1 MFRSDGNRAIITV
14 ATAGDLAR
22 LKSVSLPVVIACVGF
37 AAACGAAPTPA
48 PSVPA
53 HVRPALVVHPT
64 AVAPDR
70 PDDPPPRRWVQI
82 DWSTVQ
88 LASDADAI
96 ALWQRIAPTG
106 EDWDVKLGEVPTPIA
121 HQLAIALLHEG
132 NFTCVPPQPIVQQCA
147 APAID
152 LGDPAPNATIA
163 EPCLRRWLAVW
174 ALGELDESDLPAIHD
189 SLLTLAAM
197 PPPENQL
204 VAAALNFV
212 PSDQGALRLELL
224 GLAAASGHSDLASS
238 SVGGLDNA
246 LLTEAATKLHIDGAV
261 EVLSAEANRA
271 VYLAAVADK
280 KLRSITRIASLRD
293 LVEADEANNKGKLLP
308 DLQRLLVAT
317 TKDADCD
324 IAATAADLLRAHGD
338 LRFVPIRPHTRSPAV
353 MMRQLCVLASWD
365 RLPPSDQLPLD
376 TWLPSQGVDV
386 AIVTYDP
393 NNTVDADGD
402 GDPHFERVTDRI
414 ARDLFQLPDLEQMIA
429 AFEHCTGTSC
439 KTDDR
444 EFRFGFKPGP
454 GGDLMLSSL
463 EAIDRGPCDRTAI
476 PKR

>member
-1 MFRSDGNRAIITV
+1 VFRSDGNRAIIAV

-22 LKSVSLPVVIACVGF
+22 LNIVTKLALACVGF
-37 AAACGAAPTPA
+37 AVGCGAAPAPA
-48 PSVPA
+48 PSAPA
-53 HVRPALVVHPT
+53 QPKPARVVHPT
-64 AVAPDR
+64 PVAADR

-96 ALWQRIAPTG
+96 ALWKRIAPTG

-132 NFTCVPPQPIVQQCA
+132 NLTCVPPQPIVQQCA
-147 APAID
+147 LPPID
-152 LGDPAPNATIA
+152 LGDPAPSATIA

-174 ALGELDESDLPAIHD
+174 AIGQLDDGDLPAIHD
-189 SLLTLAAM
+189 SLLALAAM
-197 PPPENQL
+197 PPPETQL

-212 PSDQGALRLELL
+212 PSDQGALKLELL
-224 GLAAASGHSDLASS
+224 GLATAAGHADLASS
-238 SVGGLDNA
+238 SVGGLDIA
-246 LLTEAATKLHIDGAV
+246 MLTEAATKLHIDGAV

-271 VYLAAVADK
+271 VYLTAVADK
-280 KLRSITRIASLRD
+280 KLRSITRIASLQD
-293 LVEADEANNKGKLLP
+293 LVEADDANNKGKPMP

-324 IAATAADLLRAHGD
+324 LAATAADLLRAHGD
-338 LRFVPIRPHTRSPAV
+338 LRFVPTRPHTRSPAV
-353 MMRQLCVLASWD
+353 MMRQLCVLAAWE
-365 RLPPSDQLPLD
+365 RLPSSDQLPLD
-376 TWLPSQGVDV
+376 SWLPAQGVDE

-393 NNTVDADGD
+393 NNTIDADGD

-414 ARDLFQLPDLEQMIA
+414 ARSQFELPDLEQMIA
-429 AFEHCTGTSC
+429 AFAHCTGTSC

-454 GGDLMLSSL
+454 GGDLLLASVDS
-463 EAIDRGPCDRTAI
+463 IDRAPCDKAAI